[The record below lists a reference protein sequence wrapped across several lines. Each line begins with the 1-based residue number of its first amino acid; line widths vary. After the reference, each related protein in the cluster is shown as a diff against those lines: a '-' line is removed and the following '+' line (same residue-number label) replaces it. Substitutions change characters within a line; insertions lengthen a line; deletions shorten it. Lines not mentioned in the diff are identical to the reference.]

1 VLDPVDSRWEGKL
14 VDLGQG
20 KLELVVGGNIVGSA
34 EVGNNLVGLVEQG
47 KLPYLVKYK
56 AVEPFD
62 IRVV

>member
-1 VLDPVDSRWEGKL
+1 MLDPVDSRWEGKL

-34 EVGNNLVGLVEQG
+34 EVGNDLVGLVEG
-47 KLPYLVKYK
+47 ISPYLVKYK